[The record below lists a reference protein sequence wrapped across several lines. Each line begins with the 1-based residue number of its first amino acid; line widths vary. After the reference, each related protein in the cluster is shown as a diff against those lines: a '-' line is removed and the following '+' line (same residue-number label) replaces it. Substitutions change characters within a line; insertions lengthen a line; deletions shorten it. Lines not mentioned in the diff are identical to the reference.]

1 MKVFHRI
8 KDRTDLFKKLTPVYG
23 DITSDRLGL
32 SDEEYQR
39 VISSTN
45 IVYHMAASL
54 KLEATLKPNVEMNL
68 TGTKNVLDMCKE
80 MKNLLA
86 VLHLST
92 AFCNCDQDVSDEVVY
107 DWPQKPMDL
116 IKCAK
121 WMSEEAMQEMGKS
134 MMKPHPNTY
143 TFTKRMAELLVRD
156 EYEDSNLNVCI
167 VRPSIVT
174 PAWKEPL
181 PGWVDSLNGPVG
193 IMVAGGKGV
202 LRSMMCEESFRAQV
216 IPVDQAIAGIIGIAY
231 TMGTMKER

>member
-1 MKVFHRI
+1 M
-8 KDRTDLFKKLTPVYG
+8 
-23 DITSDRLGL
+23 GL
-32 SDEEYQR
+32 SDEQYER
-39 VISSTN
+39 VIASTN

-92 AFCNCDQDVSDEVVY
+92 AFCNCDQDVLYEEVY
-107 DWPQKPMDL
+107 DWPQKPLDL

-121 WMSEEAMQEMGKS
+121 WMSEEAMQEMGNS

-156 EYEDSNLNVCI
+156 EYEEGNLNVCI

-181 PGWVDSLNGPVG
+181 PGWVDSLNGPIG

-202 LRSMMCEESFRAQV
+202 LRSMMCEESFTAQV
-216 IPVDQAIAGIIGIAY
+216 IPVDQAIAGIIAIAY
-231 TMGTMKER
+231 TMGSMKER